1 MAEVV
6 TLPKLG
12 FDMTEGTFVN
22 WVKKAGDSVKGGDV
36 IAEIE
41 SDKATIEVESTA
53 SGTLLKTLV
62 QPGQMVQVGAP
73 IAEISAEGGEVANV
87 DKAGPAKAETKEPKE
102 SKEAPKEAPKEA
114 QSAKA
119 PAQATP
125 NGSNKDNAP
134 APTGVSQGE
143 EFPGGA
149 KASPIARRIAEEK
162 GIDLRQIQGTGP
174 NGRMTQVDVENFK
187 APAAPVS

>member
-22 WVKKAGDSVKGGDV
+22 WIKKPGDSVKAGDV

-62 QPGQMVQVGAP
+62 QPGQVVPVGAP
-73 IAEISAEGGEVANV
+73 IAEISAEGGEGANI
-87 DKAGPAKAETKEPKE
+87 DKAGPAKAETKE
-102 SKEAPKEAPKEA
+102 AKEA
-114 QSAKA
+114 QPAKA
-119 PAQATP
+119 PEPAQTTR
-125 NGSNKDNAP
+125 NGSNRDNVAAP
-134 APTGVSQGE
+134 APTGASQGA
-143 EFPGGA
+143 EFPGGV

-162 GIDLRQIQGTGP
+162 GIDLRQVQGSGP
-174 NGRMTQVDVENFK
+174 NGRITK
-187 APAAPVS
+187 

>member
-22 WVKKAGDSVKGGDV
+22 WLKKPGDSVKAGDV

-62 QPGQMVQVGAP
+62 QPGQVVPVGAP

-87 DKAGPAKAETKEPKE
+87 NKAGPAKAEP
-102 SKEAPKEAPKEA
+102 EAKEAPKEA
-114 QSAKA
+114 QPAKA
-119 PAQATP
+119 PEPAQTTR
-125 NGSNKDNAP
+125 NGSNRENAAP
-134 APTGVSQGE
+134 ASIGTSQGE
-143 EFPGGA
+143 EFPGGV
-149 KASPIARRIAEEK
+149 KASPIARRIADEK
-162 GIDLRQIQGTGP
+162 GIDLRQ
-174 NGRMTQVDVENFK
+174 
-187 APAAPVS
+187 

>member
-22 WVKKAGDSVKGGDV
+22 WVKKPGDSVKAGDV

-87 DKAGPAKAETKEPKE
+87 DKAGPAKAETKEAKE
-102 SKEAPKEAPKEA
+102 SKEAPKEAAKEAPKEA
-114 QSAKA
+114 QPAKA

-162 GIDLRQIQGTGP
+162 GIDLRQVQGSGP
-174 NGRMTQVDVENFK
+174 N
-187 APAAPVS
+187 